1 MADEKDF
8 MEGLTDEERA
18 EINAAGADEISTDD
32 DATDDDAAQATGETT
47 ATSEQ
52 DAVTEE
58 QAEQILPPLRAKAPE
73 NAEEL
78 FNAISAEEDALAQK
92 FDEGDITAKEYRDG
106 LNKLTAQREELNWS
120 ARKADLAR
128 ELEETAKVN
137 AWHKEVQDFMTT
149 RAAHITKSHAQ
160 MVAFDEIVK
169 KVTADPANMTLSD
182 RAQLEKAYK
191 IYVAEANEALGVVQ
205 KAQQPPAETPPAR
218 PARNIPPTLAR
229 VPAAEPE
236 TIEGSRFAN
245 LDRLAAMDPAAYE
258 AAVAKMSEA
267 DRAQFEAVA

>member
-32 DATDDDAAQATGETT
+32 DATDDDAAQAARDREI
-47 ATSEQ
+47 AIE

-205 KAQQPPAETPPAR
+205 KAQQPPAETPPSR
-218 PARNIPPTLAR
+218 PTRNIPPTLAR

>member
-32 DATDDDAAQATGETT
+32 DATDDAAAQAAGETT
-47 ATSEQ
+47 ATGEQ

-218 PARNIPPTLAR
+218 PTRNIPPTLAR

-245 LDRLAAMDPAAYE
+245 LDRLATMDPVAYE
-258 AAVAKMSEA
+258 AAVAKMTEA
-267 DRAQFEAVA
+267 ERAQFESVA